1 MVTFLDLFSVMWSC
15 WCPLLSLL
23 STITQYDDNDQTLLY
38 VKAKTNQSWPNYVS
52 GLLDSKK
59 ELLLGFVL
67 WIFSFFNKMKT
78 GNHIFILNISIASI
92 ASICF
97 IFPTSIF
104 WLQGGTNAK
113 KKEYNIITSC
123 SYVQT
128 WKTLQTWIFQVFL
141 PPAQVHNADRGKNVA
156 EFGIKWPGQATLICY
171 WICVNMTRI
180 SRRHK
185 TWKQCFNI

>member
-78 GNHIFILNISIASI
+78 GNHIFILKISIASI
-92 ASICF
+92 LLYVLSSPPASF
-97 IFPTSIF
+97 DH
-104 WLQGGTNAK
+104 WGGTNAK
-113 KKEYNIITSC
+113 KKEYNNFMFICSNMENITNLDIS
-123 SYVQT
+123 S
-128 WKTLQTWIFQVFL
+128 VFA
-141 PPAQVHNADRGKNVA
+141 PAQVHNADRGKNVA

>member
-1 MVTFLDLFSVMWSC
+1 MPVMVTFLDLFSVMWSC

-78 GNHIFILNISIASI
+78 GNHIFILKISIASI
-92 ASICF
+92 LLYVLSSPPASF
-97 IFPTSIF
+97 DH
-104 WLQGGTNAK
+104 WGGTNAK

-128 WKTLQTWIFQVFL
+128 WKTLQTWIFQVFFPQPRCIML
-141 PPAQVHNADRGKNVA
+141 TEGK
-156 EFGIKWPGQATLICY
+156 
-171 WICVNMTRI
+171 M
-180 SRRHK
+180 
-185 TWKQCFNI
+185 

>member
-78 GNHIFILNISIASI
+78 GNHIFILKISIASI
-92 ASICF
+92 LLYVLSSPPASF
-97 IFPTSIF
+97 DHWGVQMPRR
-104 WLQGGTNAK
+104 K
-113 KKEYNIITSC
+113 NIITSC